1 MGYEELDT
9 MYALLNVYFYGT
21 RFNQNL
27 GTSFKSLIQGDD
39 DELYALMRKEDTP
52 FAKFIEKNVI
62 T

>member
-1 MGYEELDT
+1 